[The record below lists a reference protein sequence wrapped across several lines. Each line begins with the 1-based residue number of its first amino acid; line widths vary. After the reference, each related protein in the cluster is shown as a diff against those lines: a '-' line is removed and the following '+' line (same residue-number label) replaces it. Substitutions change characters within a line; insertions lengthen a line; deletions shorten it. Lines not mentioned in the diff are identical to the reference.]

1 MVKTAKQHH
10 KKNNLT
16 QKNKK
21 NKNFVNSCKYKSCK
35 TKMYNSIYGGRHSS
49 QLFM

>member
-1 MVKTAKQHH
+1 MVKTAKRRY
-10 KKNNLT
+10 KNNVT

-21 NKNFVNSCKYKSCK
+21 KSVNSCKYKSCK